1 MASPA
6 ATMFIFSILIGTI
19 SSSDSSLVDYAC
31 GTSGNYTTNSSY
43 KKNLDSALANLY
55 SAANTSN
62 SGFYNASVG
71 KDLDR
76 ANVLVLCRG
85 DVQPDLCRSCV
96 KDSMNKLRKLCP
108 NQMEAVEWY
117 DECMLRYSNNSVLN
131 NLVHEPIRK
140 FFSVKNATDT
150 LQFSKDRRKLLDEV
164 RENAIERKFATGNI
178 TGPDHITI
186 YGLMQCTPDLS
197 VDDCHDCLDP
207 AIDDIPSEK
216 IGAQILKPSCRLRF
230 EIARFYNETTMVYAP
245 SPQQQLPSPPSSAPS
260 HGKNDNIMRT
270 VIIIVVVFVGFVIL
284 LLILLCIFKK
294 KPKQRTDTKTLQ
306 NDNVEDIRSSE
317 SLQYDFDTIEVATK
331 YFSPSNKLGQG
342 GFGAVYKG
350 TLKSG
355 QEVAVKRL
363 SRGSD
368 QGEEEFKNEVL
379 LVAQLQHRN
388 LVRLLGFCYEGT
400 ERLLIYEFV
409 PNGSLDH
416 FIFDSTRRSF
426 LDWEKRYKIIGGVAR
441 GLLYLHEDSR
451 LRIIHRDLKP
461 SNVLLDADMN
471 PKISD
476 FGMAR
481 LFGMDE
487 TQGNTSRVVG
497 TYGYMAPEYAMY
509 GEFSVR
515 SDVFSFGVL
524 VLEIVSGQ
532 KNNCFR
538 NGKNVQDLT
547 SAAWKNWQQGN
558 ASNII
563 DPTLKNSSESIRDMI
578 RCIHIGL
585 LCVQENVVER
595 PTMASVV
602 HLLNSSSLTLALPS
616 QPAFLMR
623 SSGGSRVS
631 TDISSNAK
639 DKSMDYTMDIAS
651 ITDLYPR

>member
-6 ATMFIFSILIGTI
+6 ATATVIILLLGTI
-19 SSSDSSLVDYAC
+19 SFSQSRFVNYAC
-31 GTSGNYTTNSSY
+31 GTSGNYTINSIYKTNL
-43 KKNLDSALANLY
+43 NGALVKLY
-55 SAANTSN
+55 SAANTSK

-71 KDLDR
+71 KDSGTV
-76 ANVLVLCRG
+76 NVLVLCRG
-85 DVQPDLCRSCV
+85 DVQPDICRSCV
-96 KDSMNKLRKLCP
+96 KDSANNLTKLCP
-108 NQMEAVEWY
+108 NQKEAVVWY
-117 DECMLRYSNNSVLN
+117 DECMLRYSNNSVLK
-131 NLVHEPIRK
+131 NLVHEPIREL
-140 FFSVKNATDT
+140 FSVKNATDT
-150 LQFSKDRRKLLDEV
+150 LQFSKDLGVLLANVRKK
-164 RENAIERKFATGNI
+164 AIELKFATGNR
-178 TGPDHITI
+178 TGPDHKTI

-197 VDDCHDCLDP
+197 VDDCHDCLDK
-207 AIDDIPSEK
+207 AIDNDIPPGK
-216 IGAQILKPSCRLRF
+216 IGAEIMKPSCRLRF
-230 EIARFYNETTMVYAP
+230 EIARFYNETTLVAAP
-245 SPQQQLPSPPSSAPS
+245 SPRPQLPS
-260 HGKNDNIMRT
+260 HGKDDIIMRT
-270 VIIIVVVFVGFVIL
+270 VFIIVVVFVGLVIL
-284 LLILLCIFKK
+284 LLILVCVFKK
-294 KPKQRTDTKTLQ
+294 KPKQRTDTSTLQ

-331 YFSPSNKLGQG
+331 YFTPSNKLGKG
-342 GFGAVYKG
+342 GFGVVYKG

-368 QGEEEFKNEVL
+368 Q
-379 LVAQLQHRN
+379 
-388 LVRLLGFCYEGT
+388 GT

-461 SNVLLDADMN
+461 SNVLLDAEMN

-524 VLEIVSGQ
+524 ILEIVSGQ
-532 KNNCFR
+532 RNNCFR
-538 NGKNVQDLT
+538 NGQNVQDLT
-547 SAAWKNWQQGN
+547 SAAWKNWQQGD
-558 ASNII
+558 ASNVI
-563 DPTLKNSSESIRDMI
+563 DAILKNSSESTPEIT
-578 RCIHIGL
+578 RCIHIAL
-585 LCVQENVVER
+585 LCVQENVEER

-602 HLLNSSSLTLALPS
+602 LLLNSPSLTLEIPS
-616 QPAFLMR
+616 QPAFFMR
-623 SSGGSRVS
+623 SSGGSRVN
-631 TDISSNAK
+631 DISNK
-639 DKSMDYTMDIAS
+639 TKYNSMDSSMDLAS
-651 ITDLYPR
+651 ITELYPR

>member
-6 ATMFIFSILIGTI
+6 ATIIFFSILIGTI
-19 SSSDSSLVDYAC
+19 SFSHSRFIDYAC
-31 GTSGNYTTNSSY
+31 GTSGNYTTNSIY
-43 KKNLDSALANLY
+43 QRNLDSALANLY
-55 SAANTSN
+55 SAANSSN

-71 KDLDR
+71 KDSDR

-85 DVQPDLCRSCV
+85 DVQPDICRSCV
-96 KDSMNKLRKLCP
+96 KDSINNLTKLCP
-108 NQMEAVEWY
+108 NQKEAVEWY
-117 DECMLRYSNNSVLN
+117 DECMLRYSNDSVLN
-131 NLVHEPIRK
+131 NTVTDPTKKSLHE
-140 FFSVKNATDT
+140 KNATDT
-150 LQFSKDRRKLLDEV
+150 LQFGKDLKVLLDDV
-164 RENAIERKFATGNI
+164 REQAIELKFATGNRS
-178 TGPDHITI
+178 GADHRTI
-186 YGLMQCTPDLS
+186 YALMQCTPDL
-197 VDDCHDCLDP
+197 VLDDCHDCLDKALNDFP
-207 AIDDIPSEK
+207 PGR
-216 IGAQILKPSCRLRF
+216 IGAEIMKPSCRLRF
-230 EIARFYNETTMVYAP
+230 DIAPFYNETTLVFAP
-245 SPQQQLPSPPSSAPS
+245 PLPSPPSSAPS
-260 HGKNDNIMRT
+260 HGKDNILMRT
-270 VIIIVVVFVGFVIL
+270 VIIVVVVSVGFVIL
-284 LLILLCIFKK
+284 LLILVCMFKK
-294 KPKQRTDTKTLQ
+294 KPKQRTDTATLQ
-306 NDNVEDIRSSE
+306 NDNVEDIRSSD

-342 GFGAVYKG
+342 GFGAVYNG
-350 TLKSG
+350 TLKND

-363 SRGSD
+363 SRGSE

-400 ERLLIYEFV
+400 ERLLVYEYV

-416 FIFDSTRRSF
+416 SIFDSTRRSF
-426 LDWEKRYKIIGGVAR
+426 LDWEKRYKIIGGVAK

-547 SAAWKNWQQGN
+547 SAAWKSWQQGN
-558 ASNII
+558 ASNVI
-563 DPTLKNSSESIRDMI
+563 DPILKHSSEAIPEMI

-585 LCVQENVVER
+585 LCVQENVAER

-602 HLLNSSSLTLALPS
+602 LLLNSPSLALESPS

-623 SSGGSRVS
+623 RSSGSRVNE
-631 TDISSNAK
+631 ISSETKNISV
-639 DKSMDYTMDIAS
+639 DSSIDLAS
-651 ITDLYPR
+651 ITNIYPR